1 MKDEGGRREEGGGRE
16 GGEENAVVRGRGRG
30 GAVERLRGGE
40 SPLGN
45 VWKGGDTWASW
56 TFFWRRPRYHCQES
70 GLLEC
75 WKSEILEV

>member
-1 MKDEGGRREEGGGRE
+1 M
-16 GGEENAVVRGRGRG
+16 VRGRGRG
-30 GAVERLRGGE
+30 GAVERLSGGE

-70 GLLEC
+70 GMLEC
-75 WKSEILEV
+75 WKTDNSGSLKFWKSEILNDRRG